1 MQHLKTALG
10 IMLRGYST
18 SVKRFLDSDSQDE
31 EDNGSDQKDMSP
43 VDFVVNYI
51 EEQSPK
57 PQVKTR

>member
-1 MQHLKTALG
+1 
-10 IMLRGYST
+10 MLRGYST